1 MKKKSLA
8 VLFAVAAVSLFAAG
22 GASGASLI
30 LPRAGQVGIGLLGN
44 FGTLLESGQLGDE
57 FGSGFGMGV
66 RLRYRMR
73 YERAI
78 GLSFDQH
85 YLDSRVPGYPEGA
98 FSGYKDVGD
107 SLLTRD
113 QLVMT
118 TTGFDFYQMFDT
130 RQRNVKWVSVSA
142 GLVQV
147 SAKLSDGETQ
157 YPNGSDG
164 TFLGAGL
171 GVERFVYRS
180 WGLDFEARYQ
190 AIFYGSTVNH
200 NLQASAGLIFYA
212 AY

>member
-1 MKKKSLA
+1 MKKQFT
-8 VLFAVAAVSLFAAG
+8 VLFLGLAVSLVAAG
-22 GASGASLI
+22 HASAASVI
-30 LPRAGQVGIGLLGN
+30 LPRAGQVGIGVIGN
-44 FGTLLESGQLGDE
+44 FGTLLDSGQLGGE
-57 FGSGFGMGV
+57 FGSGFGLGI

-85 YLDSRVPGYPEGA
+85 YLDSRVLGYPKGA
-98 FSGYKDVGD
+98 FSDQKDPLTD

-118 TTGFDFYQMFDT
+118 TTGFDYYQMFST
-130 RQRNVKWVSVSA
+130 RTRNVKWISGSV

-157 YPNGSDG
+157 YPDGGDG
-164 TFLGAGL
+164 TYLGAGA
-171 GVERFVYRS
+171 GWERFVYRT
-180 WGLDFEARYQ
+180 WALDFEARYQ

-200 NLQASAGLIFYA
+200 NLQASAGIVFYA